1 MSIGGVSG
9 QLAGGILNNT
19 KLENAWISKAP
30 PEMQGQLKAQL
41 EMQKMQETVQMIT
54 QMMKTMHEMSMSIIR
69 NIGG

>member
-1 MSIGGVSG
+1 MTMSIGGVSG
-9 QLAGGILNNT
+9 QLAGGILSNT

-30 PEMQGQLKAQL
+30 PEMQKT
-41 EMQKMQETVQMIT
+41 QELVQMIT